1 MIKSYRNKETEQTAK
16 GLFGKRFPT
25 EIAKRTK
32 MRLERINAAQDIND
46 LKIPPS
52 HNLEM
57 LSGNRK
63 GEFSIRV
70 NLQWRICFRW
80 ENGNAYDVEIVDY
93 H

>member
-1 MIKSYRNKETEQTAK
+1 MTKSYRNKETEQAAE
-16 GLFGKRFPT
+16 GFFGKKFPAK
-25 EIAKRTK
+25 IAKRTK

-46 LKIPPS
+46 LRIPPS
-52 HNLEM
+52 HSLEM
-57 LSGNRK
+57 LPGNRK
-63 GEFSIRV
+63 VEFSIRV